1 MGYNDLIVNFSFHT
15 IRTDK
20 LLEGKPYSSLIAIP
34 YGENIT
40 IPTTSSYSDW
50 RIIPCPEMPPS
61 SANYK
66 LILNAKDSKNGNYF
80 TMGRIS
86 NRYKL
91 YYYDGNL
98 TAWLFTGNVI
108 PNNWEWYF
116 SVDFTTESE
125 QIFTFENIT
134 MLDGDTLPVQF
145 DFVNAKYSLII
156 ENVNIDRNIIIK
168 TISNTGFTLSAS
180 PAGDSLPANVV
191 LKISK
196 I

>member
-1 MGYNDLIVNFSFHT
+1 MAYNDLIVNFSFHK
-15 IRTDK
+15 IRSDK

-40 IPTTSSYSDW
+40 VPTTPSYSDW
-50 RIIPCPEMPPS
+50 RIIPCPEIPPS

-66 LILNAKDSKNGNYF
+66 LILNAKDITNGNYF

-91 YYYDGNL
+91 YYYDNTL

-108 PNNWEWYF
+108 PNDWEWYF
-116 SVDFTTESE
+116 SVNFTTDPE

-145 DFVNAKYSLII
+145 DFVNTKYSLVI
-156 ENVNIDRNIIIK
+156 ENVDIDRNIIIK
-168 TISNTGFTLSAS
+168 TITNTGFTLESS
-180 PAGDSLPANVV
+180 PAGGSLPATVM
-191 LKISK
+191 LKIAK